1 MKKFLLIAWK
11 DLKLI
16 FRDRSAL
23 ILTLLAPFLIT
34 LGMGFITGRF
44 SGSSSS
50 GIANIPVAIVNQD
63 EGLLG
68 QKLIDVFE
76 SPDLDDLVNVT
87 LLSSPAEARQLID
100 EDRFSAAIFIPEGF
114 TASTIPEQSSQK
126 PSEAIQIEFVSNP
139 NSPTYSGILRSIL
152 GSFLNQIEAGRIGA
166 QVTVSQLI
174 QDGLITPDQAAEV
187 GQAFNEKQAQNVG
200 TDSTIRLN
208 NVTASGTAVQTDTMA
223 YLAPGMALMFLMYTV
238 TYGGHSFLWENRQGT
253 LPRMLQT
260 PTTSVQILGGKA
272 FGIFLTSVV
281 QLLILIGGS
290 SLLFNLKWGNSLGV
304 LVLILAAAFGATGWG
319 MILAAFFK
327 TPGQVASVGSA
338 LMLIFGIVG
347 GSFFDISRLPGWV
360 SIIGKISPNSWG
372 IQGFTTL
379 AGGGTLKNIRTPVF
393 ALLTMGVVL
402 FSIATV
408 RMRQRGLA
416 RK

>member
-1 MKKFLLIAWK
+1 MNKFLLIAWK

-23 ILTLLAPFLIT
+23 ILMLLAPFLIT

-50 GIANIPVAIVNQD
+50 GIADIPVAIVNQD
-63 EGLLG
+63 EGQLG
-68 QKLIDVFE
+68 QTLIDVFE

-87 LLSSPAEARQLID
+87 LLSSPAEARRLID
-100 EDRFSAAIFIPEGF
+100 EDRFSAAILIPEGF
-114 TASTIPEQSSQK
+114 TASTTPEQDSQN
-126 PSEAIQIEFVSNP
+126 PSEVIRIEFISNP

-152 GSFLNQIEAGRIGA
+152 DSFLNQVEVGRIGA
-166 QVTVSQLI
+166 QITVTQLI

-187 GQAFNEKQAQNVG
+187 GQAFSEKQAQNAAA
-200 TDSTIRLN
+200 DSTISLN
-208 NVTASGTAVQTDTMA
+208 NVTASGTAVQYDTMA

-304 LVLILAAAFGATGWG
+304 LVLVLAAAFGATGWG
-319 MILAAFFK
+319 MILAAFFN
-327 TPGQVASVGSA
+327 TPGQVSSVGSA

-347 GSFFDISRLPGWV
+347 GSFFDISQLPGWV
-360 SIIGKISPNSWG
+360 AAIGKISPNSWG
-372 IQGFTTL
+372 IRGFTTL

-402 FSIATV
+402 FSIASV